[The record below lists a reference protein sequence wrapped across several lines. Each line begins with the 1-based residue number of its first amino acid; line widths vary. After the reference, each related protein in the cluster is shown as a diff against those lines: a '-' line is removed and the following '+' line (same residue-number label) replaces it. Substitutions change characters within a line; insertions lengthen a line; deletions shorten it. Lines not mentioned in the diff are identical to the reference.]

1 LRRARQPRRRRELAL
16 SARAPASGE
25 AAKLQDDKTSARA
38 IVVKIGG
45 EVVGSGEAAVLA
57 ADLRVLID
65 GGARVAIVHGG
76 GPQATELQ
84 KRLGL
89 ETRQVAGRRV
99 TDAATLD
106 VMKMV
111 VAGKLNVDLCATLLA
126 AGLSPVGLHGASGQ
140 VVKAIRRTPKVY
152 SGAGPDPIDLGL
164 VGDVTGFNL
173 ALLELLW
180 SGGHVPVLAC
190 LGADAEGGVYN
201 INADLVG
208 NQLAAAIAAE
218 RLFLVTSTPG
228 VLRDVKDPSSRL
240 TRITC
245 AEARTAIADGVVTG
259 GMIAK
264 LEEAM
269 AVVDQGVGAIHILGK
284 LAAGDLVRAVREPGS
299 VGTTLVA

>member
-1 LRRARQPRRRRELAL
+1 M
-16 SARAPASGE
+16 
-25 AAKLQDDKTSARA
+25 DT

-45 EVVGSGEAAVLA
+45 EVVASGEAAVLA
-57 ADLRVLID
+57 RDLREL
-65 GGARVAIVHGG
+65 GGRIAIVHGG

-84 KRLGL
+84 KKLGI
-89 ETRQVAGRRV
+89 ETRQVAGRRI

-106 VMKMV
+106 VMKMA
-111 VAGKLNVDLCATLLA
+111 VAGKLNVDLCATLAA
-126 AGLSPVGLHGASGQ
+126 AGVAAVGLHGASGL
-140 VVKAIRRTPKVY
+140 VVRASKRPPKVY
-152 SGAGPDPIDLGL
+152 QGAGPDPVDLGL

-173 ALLELLW
+173 PLLEALW
-180 SGGHVPVLAC
+180 SAGYVPVIAC
-190 LGADAEGGVYN
+190 LGADADGSVYN
-201 INADLVG
+201 INADTVG
-208 NQLAAAIAAE
+208 NQLAAALGAS

-228 VLRDVKDPSSRL
+228 VLRDVNDPSSRL

-245 AEARTAIADGVVTG
+245 AEARAAISSGAVTG

-284 LAAGDLVRAVREPGS
+284 LAAGDIVRAVREPGS